1 MKTNEELLEI
11 IHDNE
16 FILPADSNAR
26 FVFLD
31 KEQDEVIVELNVLL
45 GSPYVSIEGEIINP
59 NYQQVRKSLRLKLK
73 LSDLFILAPKQEPP
87 LRDVNYT
94 MTKLEE
100 ALKHQ
105 CSWATG
111 KHDEECDMVA
121 GLTAAYNER
130 GARLLK
136 ISGQLDMA
144 NQRVK
149 DFEDD
154 YKLVM
159 EEKCGEDDRLH
170 CSCVPSLRAAVKE
183 ARQEMFDLY
192 HQACCVEISQD
203 GTYARYDNQ
212 CMSCYEYAEEKL
224 IEWGLLKPEQCL
236 RRPLPLETKPSELGP
251 DYVKVE
257 LPFPVKQISI
267 DLLKDAELK
276 IPVSPTPVT
285 PEWAD
290 EEKKK

>member
-16 FILPADSNAR
+16 FILPADSNAH

-73 LSDLFILAPKQEPP
+73 LSDFFMVAPGGQAPQ
-87 LRDVNYT
+87 RDINYT
-94 MTKLEE
+94 MQKLEE
-100 ALKHQ
+100 ALRHQ

-111 KHDEECDMVA
+111 KHDEECDIVS
-121 GLTAAYNER
+121 GLNKE
-130 GARLLK
+130 L
-136 ISGQLDMA
+136 
-144 NQRVK
+144 
-149 DFEDD
+149 
-154 YKLVM
+154 
-159 EEKCGEDDRLH
+159 
-170 CSCVPSLRAAVKE
+170 KE
-183 ARQEMFDLY
+183 ARDEMFDLY
-192 HQACCVEISQD
+192 HQACYVGMHPAADESHEGAGLAQ
-203 GTYARYDNQ
+203 YDNQ

-236 RRPLPLETKPSELGP
+236 RRPIKTE
-251 DYVKVE
+251 
-257 LPFPVKQISI
+257 
-267 DLLKDAELK
+267 LLKDAELK